1 MKYFI
6 FYSMV
11 ASILD
16 NPEKLIDLI
25 RENKKF
31 SDSEIEEKIEEKI
44 KEYGGL
50 LTRAGAAY
58 SIAKDMGVIVPKLN
72 IPKIKI
78 NELTD
83 RLNHVELEAEVV
95 NVFPIHTFER
105 EGKEGKVKNEII
117 KDDVGQIKLVIWGD
131 KADIDINT
139 GDMIEISNAYVKGSE
154 LHIGDRSSLEL
165 IERKESKE
173 EMSKIIDLKNGDN
186 NKSIRAF
193 VVEAYTPKIIEICDS
208 CGSMIKEGLCPK
220 CGRTQTRK
228 TAILNVELD
237 DGSAVIRATFYR
249 KLAEDFMG
257 LNATELYVDQK
268 LFDYK
273 KTQLLGREKI
283 FVGNVKENT
292 YFKANDFIINSFDNV
307 NLENEIERLST

>member
-1 MKYFI
+1 
-6 FYSMV
+6 MV

-16 NPEKLIDLI
+16 NPEKLVALI
-25 RENKKF
+25 KEHKGL
-31 SDSEIEEKIEEKI
+31 SDSEIEGKIEEKI

-58 SIAKDMGVIVPKLN
+58 SIAKDMGVVVPKLS
-72 IPKIKI
+72 IPKMKI
-78 NELTD
+78 NELSD
-83 RLNHVELEAEVV
+83 RLNNVELEAEVI
-95 NVFPIHTFER
+95 NAFPVHTFER
-105 EGKEGKVKNEII
+105 EGKQGKVRNAII
-117 KDDVGQIKLVIWGD
+117 KDEAGQIKLVIWGD
-131 KADIDINT
+131 KADLDLNS

-154 LHIGDRSSLEL
+154 LHVGDRASIEL
-165 IERKESKE
+165 IEKKIVKE
-173 EMSKIIDLKNGDN
+173 ELTKIIDLKNGDS
-186 NKSIRAF
+186 NKIIRSF
-193 VVEAYTPKIIEICDS
+193 VVDAYAPKIIEICNS
-208 CGSMIKEGLCPK
+208 CGSMVRECLCPK

-237 DGSAVIRATFYR
+237 DGSAVIRATLYR

-273 KTQLLGREKI
+273 KTQLLGREKM